1 MWNSE
6 VKVNDFINDIRNETD
21 IAIDIPENYY
31 IQWINECQQLLY
43 SAIIRGKKTIN
54 GVLNEFSAKTDYSN
68 YNNLIYI
75 SPDKIAEKTRTTG
88 DTVRFDDIY
97 TIDFTD
103 AKNMTTQLM
112 RATPYNG
119 RLFSNC
125 YFPNDLP
132 DENFTVVL
140 SIDKNRTINP
150 PYNSTV
156 KIVYYIRPAMVTSS
170 NLDTQYI
177 MLPVEWLEMIRSY
190 VRGQAYETANED
202 TIAAKWLNNYNA
214 LLESFK
220 QWILSLEP
228 KMGM

>member
-1 MWNSE
+1 
-6 VKVNDFINDIRNETD
+6 
-21 IAIDIPENYY
+21 
-31 IQWINECQQLLY
+31 
-43 SAIIRGKKTIN
+43 
-54 GVLNEFSAKTDYSN
+54 
-68 YNNLIYI
+68 
-75 SPDKIAEKTRTTG
+75 
-88 DTVRFDDIY
+88 
-97 TIDFTD
+97 
-103 AKNMTTQLM
+103 MTTQLM